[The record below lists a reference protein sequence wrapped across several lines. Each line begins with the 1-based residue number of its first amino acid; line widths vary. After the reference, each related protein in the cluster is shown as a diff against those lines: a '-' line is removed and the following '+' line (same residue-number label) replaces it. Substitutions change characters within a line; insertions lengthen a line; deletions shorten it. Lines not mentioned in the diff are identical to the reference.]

1 MPAVRRMTLSK
12 VKYYYYPDYDQQ
24 QGVKLRNLDE
34 KVSYLAGRMNKILI
48 KPLEEIFKIRTTNS
62 LIWDLNVSVCTLI
75 CEGISGLSTYY
86 RGSGDGCKFRNFVED
101 YLYPSH
107 PDKKTRASLLWHGVR
122 CSLSH
127 GFYIRQAWIES
138 DKSKHYSLG
147 LNGRPIIDLK
157 ILFDEFKLGVHAFL
171 SDVLK
176 RKSPTL
182 VKNFERRFD
191 KVFPELV

>member
-1 MPAVRRMTLSK
+1 MTLSK
-12 VKYYYYPDYDQQ
+12 IKYHYYPDHDQQ
-24 QGVKLRNLDE
+24 KGVKLRTLDE
-34 KVSYLAGRMNKILI
+34 KVLYLAGRMNKILI
-48 KPLEEIFKIRTTNS
+48 KPIEEIFKIRTTNT

-86 RGSGDGCKFRNFVED
+86 HGSGNGCKFRNFVED

-107 PDKKTRASLLWHGVR
+107 QDKKARAYLLWHGVR

-127 GFYIRQAWIES
+127 GFYIRQAWIET

-147 LNGRPIIDLK
+147 LNGRLIIDLETF
-157 ILFDEFKLGVHAFL
+157 FDEFKLAVDAFL

-176 RKSPTL
+176 RKSVTL
-182 VKNFERRFD
+182 VKNFESRFD
-191 KVFPELV
+191 KVFPKLV